1 MANSKKPGAVAL
13 GQVRAKKKLTREIWK
28 NRWFYLFLLPAVIV
42 IFLFCY
48 KPMYGIIIAFKDYKP
63 RRGIAGSEWVGLA
76 NFKRMF
82 SYANFGQLM
91 YNTLFISLLKLI
103 IGMFCT
109 LALALLFNEL
119 RNLKFKRVIQSV
131 SYLPHFISWVILG
144 GLIRELFSP
153 TRGVIN
159 EVIKFFGGEPIY
171 FLANPNYF
179 VFVLI
184 LTYVWQSVGWGTII
198 YLAAIASIE
207 QEQYESAVI
216 DGASRFQRAIYIT
229 IPCIMPTVATLL
241 ILNLGGVLN
250 AGFDQIFNLYNEQVY
265 SVADILD
272 TYVYRVGLIK
282 FDYSYSAAIGLFKNV
297 IGIILVVASNL
308 AIKKMTKGEYK
319 IW

>member
-1 MANSKKPGAVAL
+1 M
-13 GQVRAKKKLTREIWK
+13 
-28 NRWFYLFLLPAVIV
+28 
-42 IFLFCY
+42 FLFCY

-63 RRGIAGSEWVGLA
+63 RRGIMGSEWVGWA

-82 SYANFGQLM
+82 NYANFGQLM
-91 YNTLFISLLKLI
+91 YNTLFISLLKLVV
-103 IGMFCT
+103 GMFCT

-119 RNLKFKRVIQSV
+119 RNLRFKRVVQSV

-153 TRGVIN
+153 TRGVVN
-159 EVIKFFGGEPIY
+159 EVIKAFGGEPIY

-184 LTYVWQSVGWGTII
+184 LTYIWQSVGWGTII
-198 YLAAIASIE
+198 YLAAIASID

-229 IPCIMPTVATLL
+229 VPCIMPTVATVLV
-241 ILNLGGVLN
+241 LNLGGVLN
-250 AGFDQIFNLYNEQVY
+250 AGFDQIFNLYNENVY
-265 SVADILD
+265 AVADILD

-297 IGIILVVASNL
+297 IGIILVVGSNL
-308 AIKKMTKGEYK
+308 VIKKMTRGEYK

>member
-1 MANSKKPGAVAL
+1 MANSNKPEATTL
-13 GQVRAKKKLTREIWK
+13 KFTCKKKLTQEIWK
-28 NRWFYLFLLPAVIV
+28 NRWFYLFLLPAVV
-42 IFLFCY
+42 IMFLFCY

-63 RRGIAGSEWVGLA
+63 RRGIMGSEWVGWA

-82 SYANFGQLM
+82 NYANFGQLM
-91 YNTLFISLLKLI
+91 YNTLFISLLKLVV
-103 IGMFCT
+103 GMFCT

-119 RNLKFKRVIQSV
+119 RNLRFKRVVQSV

-153 TRGVIN
+153 TRGVVN
-159 EVIKFFGGEPIY
+159 EVIKAFGGEPIY

-184 LTYVWQSVGWGTII
+184 LTYIWQSVGWGTII
-198 YLAAIASIE
+198 YLAAIASID

-229 IPCIMPTVATLL
+229 VPCIMPTVATVLV
-241 ILNLGGVLN
+241 LNLGGVLN
-250 AGFDQIFNLYNEQVY
+250 AGFDQIFNLYNENVY
-265 SVADILD
+265 AVADILD

-297 IGIILVVASNL
+297 IGIILVVGSNL
-308 AIKKMTKGEYK
+308 VIKKMTRGEYK